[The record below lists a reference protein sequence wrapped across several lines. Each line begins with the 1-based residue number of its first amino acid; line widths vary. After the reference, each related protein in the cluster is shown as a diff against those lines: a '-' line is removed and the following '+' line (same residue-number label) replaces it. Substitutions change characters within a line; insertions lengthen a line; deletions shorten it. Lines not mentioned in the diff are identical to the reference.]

1 MAKILAVNLRHVR
14 AGLALAL
21 LAAALSA
28 CNDDIAGS
36 TQRPAFVRTEIVRP
50 RVRQTSVTLT
60 GEVQARFRADLAF
73 RVSGRVVERLVEIG
87 AHVDAGQVLACLDP
101 AEQKA
106 DLDAAAAAVTASE
119 SQLRV
124 ATATFERQKTLLSN
138 GFTTRVAFDQAQEGS
153 QNAVSPFST
162 CETKLMAEERRI
174 SGSS

>member
-1 MAKILAVNLRHVR
+1 MAKILAVNLRHVG

-21 LAAALSA
+21 LAPALSA

-73 RVSGRVVERLVEIG
+73 RVSGRVVERLVEVG
-87 AHVDAGQVLACLDP
+87 AHVDAGQVLARLDP

-119 SQLRV
+119 FSIARG
-124 ATATFERQKTLLSN
+124 N
-138 GFTTRVAFDQAQEGS
+138 GDV
-153 QNAVSPFST
+153 
-162 CETKLMAEERRI
+162 
-174 SGSS
+174 